1 MLIHYEA
8 SVTGPSHE
16 LQGRS
21 NQDCHCVR
29 VVEVPCA
36 EETLDAAE
44 SREAPDAP
52 APRQVIV
59 AAVADGVSSMILSG
73 EGAHLAS
80 EAAVD
85 AAAEAFVRGELVP
98 GDASALKGVYERALR
113 AVADVAAGEPA
124 ADIASF
130 ACTLCL
136 VVWDGARVWYGSA
149 GDSGAIAVD
158 AAGAP
163 FALTHLHRG
172 PLSCQVFPLHDTY
185 HWEFGFAMSAAGVLM
200 ATDGMLEKFATWEP
214 GSYGAPT
221 DFNREAIDLFM
232 ACDIDAGD
240 VPALCGGA
248 ADYLRALPATC
259 VDDDKTVVALIN
271 TEGGL
276 LADADEGA
284 TEGEAEDEVED
295 VTAERLATTGVSFA
309 GADGDLVVLPWRD
322 ELRLRASDV
331 ARAVGGSF
339 SVELEYQL
347 MCGMALDRALEL
359 AATAAAE
366 RAETYRVFEDCVIGE
381 REDFE
386 AVVATGDDTAFD
398 EME

>member
-8 SVTGPSHE
+8 SVTGPSHK
-16 LQGRS
+16 LQGRG
-21 NQDCHCVR
+21 NQDCHYVR
-29 VVEVPCA
+29 VVEAPRA
-36 EETLDAAE
+36 EEAGDAAE

-52 APRQVIV
+52 APRQAIV

-85 AAAEAFVRGELVP
+85 AAAEAFVHGELVP

-113 AVADVAAGEPA
+113 AVADAAANEPA

-130 ACTLCL
+130 ACTLCV
-136 VVWDGARVWYGSA
+136 VVWDGAHVWYGNA

-158 AAGAP
+158 VSGAP
-163 FALTHLHRG
+163 FALAHLHRG

-185 HWEFGFAMSAAGVLM
+185 HWEFGFAAGAAGVLM

-232 ACDIDAGD
+232 ACDIDADD

-271 TEGGL
+271 TEDGL
-276 LADADEGA
+276 LADLAEDA
-284 TEGEAEDEVED
+284 AEGEAEDEVED

-309 GADGDLVVLPWRD
+309 DADSDLIVLPWRD
-322 ELRLRASDV
+322 ELRLRAGDV

-347 MCGMALDRALEL
+347 MCGAALDRALEL
-359 AATAAAE
+359 ATAAAAE

-381 REDFE
+381 PDDFA

>member
-8 SVTGPSHE
+8 SVTGPSHK

-29 VVEVPCA
+29 MVEVPRA
-36 EETLDAAE
+36 EEAGDAAE
-44 SREAPDAP
+44 SREAPAAP
-52 APRQVIV
+52 APRQAIV

-98 GDASALKGVYERALR
+98 GDASALKGVFERALR
-113 AVADVAAGEPA
+113 AVADVGAGEPA

-130 ACTLCL
+130 ACTLCV
-136 VVWDGARVWYGSA
+136 VVWDGAHVWYGSA

-158 AAGAP
+158 AAGVP

-185 HWEFGFAMSAAGVLM
+185 YWEFGFAAGTAGVLM

-232 ACDIDAGD
+232 ACDIDADD

-271 TEGGL
+271 CGGDS
-276 LADADEGA
+276 LAGD
-284 TEGEAEDEVED
+284 AEDEVED
-295 VTAERLATTGVSFA
+295 VTAERLATAGASFA
-309 GADGDLVVLPWRD
+309 DADGDLVVLPWCD
-322 ELRLRASDV
+322 ELRLRAGDV

-347 MCGMALDRALEL
+347 MCGAALDRALEL
-359 AATAAAE
+359 AIAAAAE
-366 RAETYRVFEDCVIGE
+366 RVETYRVFEDCAIGE
-381 REDFE
+381 PKDFE

>member
-8 SVTGPSHE
+8 SVTGPSHK

-21 NQDCHCVR
+21 NQDCYCVR
-29 VVEVPCA
+29 VVEAPRA
-36 EETLDAAE
+36 EEAGDAAE

-52 APRQVIV
+52 APRQAIV

-113 AVADVAAGEPA
+113 AVADAAANEPA

-136 VVWDGARVWYGSA
+136 VVWDGARVWYGNA

-158 AAGAP
+158 AAGVP

-185 HWEFGFAMSAAGVLM
+185 HWEFGFAAGAAGVLL
-200 ATDGMLEKFATWEP
+200 ATDGMLEKFAAWEP
-214 GSYGAPT
+214 GAYGAPT

-232 ACDIDAGD
+232 ACDIDADD

-271 TEGGL
+271 CEGDS
-276 LADADEGA
+276 LAGD
-284 TEGEAEDEVED
+284 AEDEVED

-309 GADGDLVVLPWRD
+309 DADGDLIVLPWRD
-322 ELRLRASDV
+322 ELRLRAGDV

-347 MCGMALDRALEL
+347 MCGAALDRALEL
-359 AATAAAE
+359 ATAAAAE

-381 REDFE
+381 PDDFE
-386 AVVATGDDTAFD
+386 AVAVTGDDTAFD

>member
-8 SVTGPSHE
+8 SVTGPSHK
-16 LQGRS
+16 LQGHS

-29 VVEVPCA
+29 VVEAPRA
-36 EETLDAAE
+36 EEAGDAAE
-44 SREAPDAP
+44 SREAPAAP

-85 AAAEAFVRGELVP
+85 AAAEAFVRGELVS
-98 GDASALKGVYERALR
+98 GDASALKGVFERALR

-136 VVWDGARVWYGSA
+136 VVWDGAHVWYGSA

-158 AAGAP
+158 AAGVP

-172 PLSCQVFPLHDTY
+172 PLSYQVFPLHDTY
-185 HWEFGFAMSAAGVLM
+185 HWEFGFATGTAGVLM

-232 ACDIDAGD
+232 ACDIDTDD

-271 TEGGL
+271 TEDGL
-276 LADADEGA
+276 PAGAAEGD
-284 TEGEAEDEVED
+284 AEDEVED

-309 GADGDLVVLPWRD
+309 DTDGGLVVLPWRD

-347 MCGMALDRALEL
+347 MCGAALDRALGL
-359 AATAAAE
+359 ATAAAAE
-366 RAETYRVFEDCVIGE
+366 HAETYRVFEDCVIGE
-381 REDFE
+381 PEDLE

>member
-1 MLIHYEA
+1 M
-8 SVTGPSHE
+8 
-16 LQGRS
+16 
-21 NQDCHCVR
+21 
-29 VVEVPCA
+29 
-36 EETLDAAE
+36 
-44 SREAPDAP
+44 
-52 APRQVIV
+52 
-59 AAVADGVSSMILSG
+59 
-73 EGAHLAS
+73 
-80 EAAVD
+80 
-85 AAAEAFVRGELVP
+85 
-98 GDASALKGVYERALR
+98 KGVFERALR
-113 AVADVAAGEPA
+113 AVADVAANEPA

-130 ACTLCL
+130 ACTLCV
-136 VVWDGARVWYGSA
+136 VVWDGARVWYGNA

-158 AAGAP
+158 AAGVP

-185 HWEFGFAMSAAGVLM
+185 HWEFGFAAGTAGVLM

-232 ACDIDAGD
+232 ACDIDTDD

-271 TEGGL
+271 TEDGL
-276 LADADEGA
+276 PAGA
-284 TEGEAEDEVED
+284 AEGEAEDEVED
-295 VTAERLATTGVSFA
+295 VTPERLATAGVSFA
-309 GADGDLVVLPWRD
+309 DADGDLVVLPWRD
-322 ELRLRASDV
+322 ELRLRAGDV

-347 MCGMALDRALEL
+347 MCGAALDRALEL
-359 AATAAAE
+359 ATAAAAK

-381 REDFE
+381 PEDFE

>member
-8 SVTGPSHE
+8 SVTGPSHK
-16 LQGRS
+16 LQGHS

-29 VVEVPCA
+29 VVEAPRA
-36 EETLDAAE
+36 EEAGDAAE
-44 SREAPDAP
+44 SREAPAAP

-85 AAAEAFVRGELVP
+85 AAAEAFVRGELVS
-98 GDASALKGVYERALR
+98 GDASALKGVFERALR

-130 ACTLCL
+130 ACTLCV
-136 VVWDGARVWYGSA
+136 VVWDGARVWYGNA
-149 GDSGAIAVD
+149 GDSGAIALD
-158 AAGAP
+158 AASVP

-185 HWEFGFAMSAAGVLM
+185 HWEFGFATDTAGVLM

-232 ACDIDAGD
+232 ACDIDTDD

-271 TEGGL
+271 CGGDS
-276 LADADEGA
+276 LAGD
-284 TEGEAEDEVED
+284 AEDEVED

-309 GADGDLVVLPWRD
+309 DADGDLVVLPWRD
-322 ELRLRASDV
+322 ELRLRAGDV
-331 ARAVGGSF
+331 ARAVSGSF

-347 MCGMALDRALEL
+347 MCGATLDRALEL
-359 AATAAAE
+359 ATAAAAE

-381 REDFE
+381 SEDFD

>member
-8 SVTGPSHE
+8 SVTGPSHK

-29 VVEVPCA
+29 VVEMLCT
-36 EETLDAAE
+36 EEEVDAAE
-44 SREAPDAP
+44 SRETPAAPTSGRA
-52 APRQVIV
+52 IV

-85 AAAEAFVRGELVP
+85 AAAEAFVRGELAP
-98 GDASALKGVYERALR
+98 GDASALKG
-113 AVADVAAGEPA
+113 VADVAAGEPA

-136 VVWDGARVWYGSA
+136 VVWDGARVWYGNA
-149 GDSGAIAVD
+149 GDSGAIAAD

-185 HWEFGFAMSAAGVLM
+185 HWEFGFAAGAAGVLM
-200 ATDGMLEKFATWEP
+200 ATDGMLEKFADWEP
-214 GSYGAPT
+214 GAYGAPT
-221 DFNREAIDLFM
+221 DFNRDAIDLFM
-232 ACDIDAGD
+232 ACDIDAED

-271 TEGGL
+271 TDGDL
-276 LADADEGA
+276 LTGADEGA
-284 TEGEAEDEVED
+284 AED
-295 VTAERLATTGVSFA
+295 VTAERLAAMGASFA
-309 GADGDLVVLPWRD
+309 DADGDLVVLPWRD

-331 ARAVGGSF
+331 ARDVGGSF
-339 SVELEYQL
+339 SVELEYQI
-347 MCGMALDRALEL
+347 MCGVALDRALEL
-359 AATAAAE
+359 AAAAAAE

-381 REDFE
+381 LEDFE
-386 AVVATGDDTAFD
+386 AVVATGDDAAFD

>member
-8 SVTGPSHE
+8 SVTGPSHK

-29 VVEVPCA
+29 VVEVPRT
-36 EETLDAAE
+36 EETPDTAE
-44 SREAPDAP
+44 SCEAPAAP
-52 APRQVIV
+52 AARQTIV

-113 AVADVAAGEPA
+113 AVADAAANEPA

-130 ACTLCL
+130 ACTLCV
-136 VVWDGARVWYGSA
+136 VVWDGAHVWYGNA

-158 AAGAP
+158 AAGVP

-185 HWEFGFAMSAAGVLM
+185 HWEFGFAAGAAGVLM
-200 ATDGMLEKFATWEP
+200 ATDGMLEKFAAWEP
-214 GSYGAPT
+214 GAYGAPT

-232 ACDIDAGD
+232 ACDIDADD

-271 TEGGL
+271 TEDGL
-276 LADADEGA
+276 LADLAEDA
-284 TEGEAEDEVED
+284 AEGEGEDEVED

-309 GADGDLVVLPWRD
+309 DADGDLVVLPWHD
-322 ELRLRASDV
+322 ELRLRAGDV

-347 MCGMALDRALEL
+347 MCGAALDRALEL
-359 AATAAAE
+359 ATAAAAE

-381 REDFE
+381 PDDFE

>member
-8 SVTGPSHE
+8 SVTGPSHK

-29 VVEVPCA
+29 VVEAPRA
-36 EETLDAAE
+36 EEAGDAAE
-44 SREAPDAP
+44 SCEAPDAP

-80 EAAVD
+80 EVAVD

-98 GDASALKGVYERALR
+98 GDASALKGVFEHALR
-113 AVADVAAGEPA
+113 AVADVAANEPA

-136 VVWDGARVWYGSA
+136 VVWDGARVWYGNA

-158 AAGAP
+158 VAGAP

-185 HWEFGFAMSAAGVLM
+185 HWEFGFAVGATGVLM
-200 ATDGMLEKFATWEP
+200 ATDGMLEKFAIWEP

-232 ACDIDAGD
+232 ACDIDTDD

-271 TEGGL
+271 CGGDS
-276 LADADEGA
+276 LAGD
-284 TEGEAEDEVED
+284 AEDEVED

-309 GADGDLVVLPWRD
+309 DADGDLVVLPWRD

-347 MCGMALDRALEL
+347 MCGAALDRALEL
-359 AATAAAE
+359 ATAAAVE
-366 RAETYRVFEDCVIGE
+366 RAETYRVFEDCAIGE
-381 REDFE
+381 PKDFE
-386 AVVATGDDTAFD
+386 AIVVTGDDTAFD

>member
-8 SVTGPSHE
+8 SVTGPSHK

-21 NQDCHCVR
+21 NQDCCCVR
-29 VVEVPCA
+29 VVEAPRA
-36 EETLDAAE
+36 EEAGDAAE
-44 SREAPDAP
+44 SHEAPAAHAP
-52 APRQVIV
+52 SQAIV

-98 GDASALKGVYERALR
+98 GDASALKGVFERALR

-136 VVWDGARVWYGSA
+136 VVWDGARVWYGNA

-158 AAGAP
+158 AAGVP

-185 HWEFGFAMSAAGVLM
+185 HWEFGFAVGAAGVLM

-271 TEGGL
+271 TEDGL
-276 LADADEGA
+276 PAGAAEGD
-284 TEGEAEDEVED
+284 AEDEVED
-295 VTAERLATTGVSFA
+295 VTAECLATAGVSFA
-309 GADGDLVVLPWRD
+309 DADGDLVVLPWRD

-347 MCGMALDRALEL
+347 MCGAALDRALEL
-359 AATAAAE
+359 ATAAAAE
-366 RAETYRVFEDCVIGE
+366 RAETYRVFEDCAIGE
-381 REDFE
+381 PKDFE

>member
-8 SVTGPSHE
+8 SVTGPSHK

-29 VVEVPCA
+29 VVEMPRV
-36 EETLDAAE
+36 EEALDAAE
-44 SREAPDAP
+44 SREAPAAP
-52 APRQVIV
+52 TPRQVIV

-98 GDASALKGVYERALR
+98 GDASALKGVFERALR
-113 AVADVAAGEPA
+113 AVADVAANEPA

-136 VVWDGARVWYGSA
+136 VVWDGARVWYGNA

-158 AAGAP
+158 VAGVP
-163 FALTHLHRG
+163 FALTHLHCG

-185 HWEFGFAMSAAGVLM
+185 HWEFGFAAGTAGVLM

-232 ACDIDAGD
+232 ACDIDADD

-271 TEGGL
+271 TEGSL
-276 LADADEGA
+276 LAGDAEGD
-284 TEGEAEDEVED
+284 AEDEAED

-309 GADGDLVVLPWRD
+309 DADGDLVVLPWRD
-322 ELRLRASDV
+322 ELRLRAGDI

-359 AATAAAE
+359 TTAAAAE
-366 RAETYRVFEDCVIGE
+366 RAETYRVLEDCAIGGPK
-381 REDFE
+381 DFE
-386 AVVATGDDTAFD
+386 AVVVTGDDTAFD

>member
-8 SVTGPSHE
+8 SVTGPSHK

-29 VVEVPCA
+29 VVEVPRTKEA
-36 EETLDAAE
+36 GDAAE
-44 SREAPDAP
+44 SREAPAAP
-52 APRQVIV
+52 APRQAIV

-98 GDASALKGVYERALR
+98 GDASALKDVYERALR
-113 AVADVAAGEPA
+113 AVADVAANEPA

-130 ACTLCL
+130 ACTLCV
-136 VVWDGARVWYGSA
+136 VVWDGAHVWYGNA

-158 AAGAP
+158 AAGVP

-185 HWEFGFAMSAAGVLM
+185 HWEFGFAAGAAGVLM

-214 GSYGAPT
+214 GSYSAPT

-232 ACDIDAGD
+232 ACDIDADD

-271 TEGGL
+271 CEGDS
-276 LADADEGA
+276 LAGDAG
-284 TEGEAEDEVED
+284 DEVED
-295 VTAERLATTGVSFA
+295 ATAERLATTGVSFA
-309 GADGDLVVLPWRD
+309 DADGDLIVLPWRD
-322 ELRLRASDV
+322 ELRLRAGDV

-347 MCGMALDRALEL
+347 MCGAALDRALEL
-359 AATAAAE
+359 ATAAAAE

-381 REDFE
+381 LDDFE

>member
-8 SVTGPSHE
+8 SVTGPSHK

-29 VVEVPCA
+29 VVEVPRT
-36 EETLDAAE
+36 EEEADAAE
-44 SREAPDAP
+44 SRETPAAP
-52 APRQVIV
+52 APGRAIV
-59 AAVADGVSSMILSG
+59 AAVTDGVSSMILSG

-85 AAAEAFVRGELVP
+85 AAAEAFVRGDLVP
-98 GDASALKGVYERALR
+98 GDASALKGVYEHALR

-130 ACTLCL
+130 ACTLCV
-136 VVWDGARVWYGSA
+136 VVWDGAHVWYGNA

-172 PLSCQVFPLHDTY
+172 PLSYQVFPLHDTY
-185 HWEFGFAMSAAGVLM
+185 HWEFGFAAGAAGVLM
-200 ATDGMLEKFATWEP
+200 ATDGMLEKFADWEP
-214 GSYGAPT
+214 GAYGAPT
-221 DFNREAIDLFM
+221 DFNRDAIDLFM
-232 ACDIDAGD
+232 ACNIDAED

-271 TEGGL
+271 CEGDS
-276 LADADEGA
+276 LAGDI
-284 TEGEAEDEVED
+284 EDEVED

-309 GADGDLVVLPWRD
+309 DADGDLVVLPWRD
-322 ELRLRASDV
+322 ELRLRAGDV
-331 ARAVGGSF
+331 ARTVGGSF

-347 MCGMALDRALEL
+347 MCGAALDRALEL
-359 AATAAAE
+359 ATAAAAE

-381 REDFE
+381 PVDFE
-386 AVVATGDDTAFD
+386 AVAVTGDDTAFD

>member
-8 SVTGPSHE
+8 SVTGPSHK
-16 LQGRS
+16 LQGRG
-21 NQDCHCVR
+21 NQDCHYVR
-29 VVEVPCA
+29 VVEAPRA
-36 EETLDAAE
+36 EEAGDAAE

-52 APRQVIV
+52 APRQAIV

-85 AAAEAFVRGELVP
+85 AAAEAFVHGELVP
-98 GDASALKGVYERALR
+98 GDASALKDVFEHALR
-113 AVADVAAGEPA
+113 AVANVAAGEPA

-136 VVWDGARVWYGSA
+136 VVWDGARVWYGNA

-163 FALTHLHRG
+163 FTLTHLHRG
-172 PLSCQVFPLHDTY
+172 PLSYQVFPLHDTY
-185 HWEFGFAMSAAGVLM
+185 HWEFGFAAGAAGVLM
-200 ATDGMLEKFATWEP
+200 ATDGMLEKFAAWEP
-214 GSYGAPT
+214 GAYGAPT

-232 ACDIDAGD
+232 ACDIEAGD

-271 TEGGL
+271 CEGDS
-276 LADADEGA
+276 LAGDAG
-284 TEGEAEDEVED
+284 DEVED

-309 GADGDLVVLPWRD
+309 DADGDLIVLPWRD
-322 ELRLRASDV
+322 ELRLRAGDV

-347 MCGMALDRALEL
+347 MCGAALDRALEL
-359 AATAAAE
+359 ATAAAAE

-381 REDFE
+381 PDDFE

>member
-8 SVTGPSHE
+8 SVTGPSHK

-29 VVEVPCA
+29 VVEVPRT
-36 EETLDAAE
+36 EEAGDAAE
-44 SREAPDAP
+44 SREAPAAP
-52 APRQVIV
+52 APRQAIV

-98 GDASALKGVYERALR
+98 GDASALKDVYERALR
-113 AVADVAAGEPA
+113 AVADVAANEPA

-130 ACTLCL
+130 ACTLCV
-136 VVWDGARVWYGSA
+136 VVWDGAHVWYGNA

-185 HWEFGFAMSAAGVLM
+185 HWEFGFAAGAAGVLM
-200 ATDGMLEKFATWEP
+200 ATDGMLEKFAAWEP
-214 GSYGAPT
+214 GAYGAPT

-232 ACDIDAGD
+232 ACDIDADD

-271 TEGGL
+271 TEDGL
-276 LADADEGA
+276 LTDLAEDAA
-284 TEGEAEDEVED
+284 EGEAEDEVED

-309 GADGDLVVLPWRD
+309 DADGDLIVLPWRD
-322 ELRLRASDV
+322 EFRLRAGDV

-347 MCGMALDRALEL
+347 MCGAALDRALEL
-359 AATAAAE
+359 ATAAAAE
-366 RAETYRVFEDCVIGE
+366 RAETYRVFEDFVIGE
-381 REDFE
+381 PDDFE

>member
-29 VVEVPCA
+29 VVEVPRTKEA
-36 EETLDAAE
+36 GDVAE
-44 SREAPDAP
+44 SCGTPAAP
-52 APRQVIV
+52 ASRQVIV

-136 VVWDGARVWYGSA
+136 VVWDGARVWYGNA

-185 HWEFGFAMSAAGVLM
+185 HWEFGFAAGIAGVLM

-232 ACDIDAGD
+232 ACDIDVDDA
-240 VPALCGGA
+240 PALCVGA

-271 TEGGL
+271 TEDGL
-276 LADADEGA
+276 PAGA
-284 TEGEAEDEVED
+284 AEGEAEDEVED

-309 GADGDLVVLPWRD
+309 DADGDLVVLPWRD

-347 MCGMALDRALEL
+347 MCGAALDRALEL
-359 AATAAAE
+359 ATAAAAE
-366 RAETYRVFEDCVIGE
+366 RAETYRVFEDCAIGE
-381 REDFE
+381 PKDFE

>member
-8 SVTGPSHE
+8 SVTGPSHK
-16 LQGRS
+16 LQERS

-29 VVEVPCA
+29 VVEVPRT
-36 EETLDAAE
+36 EEAGDAAE
-44 SREAPDAP
+44 SREAPAAP
-52 APRQVIV
+52 APRQAIV

-98 GDASALKGVYERALR
+98 GDASALKGVYEHALR
-113 AVADVAAGEPA
+113 AVADAAANEPA

-130 ACTLCL
+130 ACTLCV
-136 VVWDGARVWYGSA
+136 VVWDGARVWYGNA

-185 HWEFGFAMSAAGVLM
+185 HWEFGFAAGAAGVLM

-214 GSYGAPT
+214 GSYSAPT

-232 ACDIDAGD
+232 ACDIDADD

-271 TEGGL
+271 CEGDS
-276 LADADEGA
+276 LAGDAG
-284 TEGEAEDEVED
+284 DEVED

-309 GADGDLVVLPWRD
+309 DADGDLVVLPWHD
-322 ELRLRASDV
+322 ELRLRAGDV

-347 MCGMALDRALEL
+347 MCGGALDRALEL
-359 AATAAAE
+359 ATAAAAE

-381 REDFE
+381 PDDFE
-386 AVVATGDDTAFD
+386 AVAVTGDDTAFD

>member
-8 SVTGPSHE
+8 SVTGPSHK

-21 NQDCHCVR
+21 NQDCCCVR
-29 VVEVPCA
+29 VVEVPRA

-44 SREAPDAP
+44 SCEVPAAP

-98 GDASALKGVYERALR
+98 GDASALKGVFERALR

-130 ACTLCL
+130 ACALCL
-136 VVWDGARVWYGSA
+136 VVWDGAHVWYGSA
-149 GDSGAIAVD
+149 GDSGAIALD
-158 AAGAP
+158 AASVP

-185 HWEFGFAMSAAGVLM
+185 HWEFGFAAGTAGVLM

-214 GSYGAPT
+214 GSHGAPT

-232 ACDIDAGD
+232 ACDIDADD

-271 TEGGL
+271 TEDGL
-276 LADADEGA
+276 PAGA
-284 TEGEAEDEVED
+284 AEGEAEDEVED

-309 GADGDLVVLPWRD
+309 DADGDLVVLPWRD

-347 MCGMALDRALEL
+347 MCGAALDRALEL
-359 AATAAAE
+359 ATAAAAE
-366 RAETYRVFEDCVIGE
+366 RAETYRVFEDCAIGE
-381 REDFE
+381 PKDFD
-386 AVVATGDDTAFD
+386 AVVVTGDDTAFD

>member
-8 SVTGPSHE
+8 SVTGPSHK

-21 NQDCHCVR
+21 NQDCCCVR
-29 VVEVPCA
+29 VVEAPRA
-36 EETLDAAE
+36 EEAGDAAE
-44 SREAPDAP
+44 SHEAPAAHAP
-52 APRQVIV
+52 SQAIV

-98 GDASALKGVYERALR
+98 GDASALKGVFERALR

-136 VVWDGARVWYGSA
+136 VVWDGARVWYGNA

-158 AAGAP
+158 AAGVP

-185 HWEFGFAMSAAGVLM
+185 HWEFGFAVGAAGVLM

-214 GSYGAPT
+214 GAYGAPT

-232 ACDIDAGD
+232 ACDIDTDD

-271 TEGGL
+271 TEDGL
-276 LADADEGA
+276 PAGA
-284 TEGEAEDEVED
+284 AEGEAEDEVED
-295 VTAERLATTGVSFA
+295 VTAERLATAGVSFA
-309 GADGDLVVLPWRD
+309 DADGDLVVLPWRD

-347 MCGMALDRALEL
+347 MCGAALDRALEL
-359 AATAAAE
+359 ATAAAAE

-381 REDFE
+381 PKDFE
-386 AVVATGDDTAFD
+386 TVVATGDDAAFD

>member
-8 SVTGPSHE
+8 SVTGPSHK

-21 NQDCHCVR
+21 NQDCCCVR
-29 VVEVPCA
+29 VVEVPRA
-36 EETLDAAE
+36 EETGDAAE
-44 SREAPDAP
+44 SHEAPAAHAP
-52 APRQVIV
+52 SQAIV

-98 GDASALKGVYERALR
+98 GDASALKGVFERALR

-136 VVWDGARVWYGSA
+136 VVWDGARVWYGNA

-158 AAGAP
+158 AAGVP
-163 FALTHLHRG
+163 FVLTHLHRG

-185 HWEFGFAMSAAGVLM
+185 HWEFGFATGAAGVLM

-232 ACDIDAGD
+232 ACDIDTDD

-271 TEGGL
+271 TEDGL
-276 LADADEGA
+276 PAGA
-284 TEGEAEDEVED
+284 AEGEAEDEVED

-309 GADGDLVVLPWRD
+309 DTDGGLVVLPWRD

-347 MCGMALDRALEL
+347 MCGAALDRALGL
-359 AATAAAE
+359 ATAAAAE

-381 REDFE
+381 SEDLE

>member
-8 SVTGPSHE
+8 SVTGPSHK

-21 NQDCHCVR
+21 NQDCCCVR
-29 VVEVPCA
+29 VVEAPRA
-36 EETLDAAE
+36 EDAEDAAE

-98 GDASALKGVYERALR
+98 DDASALKGVFERALR

-136 VVWDGARVWYGSA
+136 VVWDGASVWYGNA

-158 AAGAP
+158 AAGVP

-185 HWEFGFAMSAAGVLM
+185 HWEFGFVAGTAGVLM

-232 ACDIDAGD
+232 ACDVDADD

-271 TEGGL
+271 TEDGL
-276 LADADEGA
+276 PAGA
-284 TEGEAEDEVED
+284 AEGEAEDEVED

-309 GADGDLVVLPWRD
+309 DADGDLVVLPWRD

-347 MCGMALDRALEL
+347 MCGATLDRALEL
-359 AATAAAE
+359 ATAAAVE
-366 RAETYRVFEDCVIGE
+366 CAETYRVFDDCVIGE
-381 REDFE
+381 SEDLE

>member
-8 SVTGPSHE
+8 SVTGPSHK

-29 VVEVPCA
+29 VVEVPRA
-36 EETLDAAE
+36 EEAGDAAE
-44 SREAPDAP
+44 SREAPAAP

-98 GDASALKGVYERALR
+98 GDASALKGVFERALR
-113 AVADVAAGEPA
+113 AVADVAANEPA

-130 ACTLCL
+130 ACTLCV
-136 VVWDGARVWYGSA
+136 VVWDGARVWYGNA

-158 AAGAP
+158 AAGVP

-185 HWEFGFAMSAAGVLM
+185 HWEFGFAAGTAGVLM

-232 ACDIDAGD
+232 ACDIDTDD

-271 TEGGL
+271 TEGDS
-276 LADADEGA
+276 LAGD
-284 TEGEAEDEVED
+284 AEDEVVD

-309 GADGDLVVLPWRD
+309 DADGDLVVLPWRD

-347 MCGMALDRALEL
+347 MCGAALDRALEL
-359 AATAAAE
+359 ATAAAAE
-366 RAETYRVFEDCVIGE
+366 RAETHRVFEDCVIGE
-381 REDFE
+381 PKDFE

>member
-8 SVTGPSHE
+8 SVTGPSHK

-29 VVEVPCA
+29 VVEMLRT
-36 EETLDAAE
+36 EEAVDAAE
-44 SREAPDAP
+44 SRETPAAPTSGRA
-52 APRQVIV
+52 IV

-85 AAAEAFVRGELVP
+85 AAAEAFVRGELAP
-98 GDASALKGVYERALR
+98 GDASALKGVFERALR

-136 VVWDGARVWYGSA
+136 VVWDGARVWYGNA
-149 GDSGAIAVD
+149 GDSGAIAAD

-185 HWEFGFAMSAAGVLM
+185 HWEFGFAAGAAGVLM
-200 ATDGMLEKFATWEP
+200 ATDGMLEKFADWEP
-214 GSYGAPT
+214 GAYGAPT
-221 DFNREAIDLFM
+221 DFNRDAIDLFM
-232 ACDIDAGD
+232 ACDIDVED

-271 TEGGL
+271 TDGDL
-276 LADADEGA
+276 LTGADEGA
-284 TEGEAEDEVED
+284 AED
-295 VTAERLATTGVSFA
+295 VTAERLAAMGASFA
-309 GADGDLVVLPWRD
+309 DADGDLVVLPWRD

-331 ARAVGGSF
+331 ARDVGGSF
-339 SVELEYQL
+339 SVGLEYQI
-347 MCGMALDRALEL
+347 MCGVALDRALEL
-359 AATAAAE
+359 AAAAAAE

-381 REDFE
+381 LEDFE
-386 AVVATGDDTAFD
+386 AVVATGDDAAFD

>member
-8 SVTGPSHE
+8 SVTGPSHK

-29 VVEVPCA
+29 VVEMLRT
-36 EETLDAAE
+36 EEAVDAAE
-44 SREAPDAP
+44 SRETPAAPTSGRA
-52 APRQVIV
+52 IV

-85 AAAEAFVRGELVP
+85 AAAEAFVRGELAP
-98 GDASALKGVYERALR
+98 GDASALKGVFERALR

-136 VVWDGARVWYGSA
+136 VVWDGARVWYGNA
-149 GDSGAIAVD
+149 GDSGAIAAD

-172 PLSCQVFPLHDTY
+172 SLSCQVFPLHDTY
-185 HWEFGFAMSAAGVLM
+185 HWEFGFAAGAAGVLM
-200 ATDGMLEKFATWEP
+200 ATDGMLEKFADWEP
-214 GSYGAPT
+214 GAYGAPT
-221 DFNREAIDLFM
+221 DFNRDAIDLFM
-232 ACDIDAGD
+232 ACDIDVED

-271 TEGGL
+271 TEGDL
-276 LADADEGA
+276 LAGADEGA
-284 TEGEAEDEVED
+284 AED
-295 VTAERLATTGVSFA
+295 VTAERLAAMGASFA
-309 GADGDLVVLPWRD
+309 DADGDLVVLPWRD

-331 ARAVGGSF
+331 ARDVGGSF
-339 SVELEYQL
+339 SVELEYQI
-347 MCGMALDRALEL
+347 MCGVALDRALEL
-359 AATAAAE
+359 AAAAAAE

-381 REDFE
+381 LEDFE
-386 AVVATGDDTAFD
+386 AVVATGDDAAFD

>member
-29 VVEVPCA
+29 VVEIPRA
-36 EETLDAAE
+36 EETLDVAE
-44 SREAPDAP
+44 SCETPAAL
-52 APRQVIV
+52 APRQAIV

-136 VVWDGARVWYGSA
+136 VVWDGARVWYGNA

-158 AAGAP
+158 AAGVP

-185 HWEFGFAMSAAGVLM
+185 HWEFGFAVGAAGVLM

-271 TEGGL
+271 TEDGL
-276 LADADEGA
+276 PAGAAEGD
-284 TEGEAEDEVED
+284 AEDEVED
-295 VTAERLATTGVSFA
+295 VTAECLATAGVSFA
-309 GADGDLVVLPWRD
+309 DADGDLVVLPWRD

-347 MCGMALDRALEL
+347 MCGAALDRALEL
-359 AATAAAE
+359 ATAAAAE

-381 REDFE
+381 SEDLE

>member
-8 SVTGPSHE
+8 SVTGPSHK

-21 NQDCHCVR
+21 NQDCSCVR
-29 VVEVPCA
+29 VVGMPRA

-44 SREAPDAP
+44 SREAPAAP
-52 APRQVIV
+52 APRQAIV

-130 ACTLCL
+130 ACTLCV
-136 VVWDGARVWYGSA
+136 VVWDGARVWYGNA

-158 AAGAP
+158 AAGVP

-185 HWEFGFAMSAAGVLM
+185 HWEFGFATGAAGVLM
-200 ATDGMLEKFATWEP
+200 ATDGMLEKFATWES

-232 ACDIDAGD
+232 ACDIDADD

-271 TEGGL
+271 TEDGS

-284 TEGEAEDEVED
+284 AEGEVED

-309 GADGDLVVLPWRD
+309 DADGDLVVLPWRD

-331 ARAVGGSF
+331 AHAVGGSF

-347 MCGMALDRALEL
+347 MCGAALDRALEL
-359 AATAAAE
+359 ATAAAAE

-381 REDFE
+381 SEDFD
-386 AVVATGDDTAFD
+386 AVVVTGDDTAFD

>member
-8 SVTGPSHE
+8 SVTGPSHK

-29 VVEVPCA
+29 VVEMLCT
-36 EETLDAAE
+36 EEEVDAAE
-44 SREAPDAP
+44 SRETPAAPTSGRA
-52 APRQVIV
+52 IV

-85 AAAEAFVRGELVP
+85 AAAEAFVRGELAP
-98 GDASALKGVYERALR
+98 GDASALKGVFERALR

-136 VVWDGARVWYGSA
+136 VVWDGARVWYGNA
-149 GDSGAIAVD
+149 GDSGAIAAD

-185 HWEFGFAMSAAGVLM
+185 HWEFGFAAGAAGVLM
-200 ATDGMLEKFATWEP
+200 ATDGMLEKFADWEP
-214 GSYGAPT
+214 GAYGAPT
-221 DFNREAIDLFM
+221 DFNRDAIDLFM
-232 ACDIDAGD
+232 ACDIDAED

-271 TEGGL
+271 TDGDL
-276 LADADEGA
+276 LTGADEGA
-284 TEGEAEDEVED
+284 AED
-295 VTAERLATTGVSFA
+295 VTAERLAAMGASFA
-309 GADGDLVVLPWRD
+309 DADGDLVVLPWRD

-331 ARAVGGSF
+331 ARDVGGSF
-339 SVELEYQL
+339 SVELEYQI
-347 MCGMALDRALEL
+347 MCGVALDRALEL
-359 AATAAAE
+359 AAAAAAE

-381 REDFE
+381 LEDFE
-386 AVVATGDDTAFD
+386 AVVATGDDAAFD

>member
-8 SVTGPSHE
+8 SVTGPSHK

-44 SREAPDAP
+44 SREVP
-52 APRQVIV
+52 ATPAARQAIV

-80 EAAVD
+80 GAAVD

-136 VVWDGARVWYGSA
+136 VVWDGARVWYGNA

-185 HWEFGFAMSAAGVLM
+185 HWEFGFATGAAGVLM
-200 ATDGMLEKFATWEP
+200 ATDGMLEKFATWEL

-232 ACDIDAGD
+232 ACDIDADD

-271 TEGGL
+271 TEDGS

-284 TEGEAEDEVED
+284 AEGEVED

-381 REDFE
+381 PEDFE
-386 AVVATGDDTAFD
+386 AVVVTGDDTAFD

>member
-8 SVTGPSHE
+8 SVTGPSHK

-29 VVEVPCA
+29 VVEVPRTKEA
-36 EETLDAAE
+36 GDAAE
-44 SREAPDAP
+44 SREAPAAP
-52 APRQVIV
+52 APRQAIV

-98 GDASALKGVYERALR
+98 GDASALKGVFERALR

-136 VVWDGARVWYGSA
+136 VVWDGAHVWYGSA

-185 HWEFGFAMSAAGVLM
+185 HWEFGFATGAAGVLM
-200 ATDGMLEKFATWEP
+200 ATDGMLEKFATWES

-232 ACDIDAGD
+232 ACDIDADD

-271 TEGGL
+271 TEDGS

-284 TEGEAEDEVED
+284 AEGEAEDEVED
-295 VTAERLATTGVSFA
+295 VTAERLAAMGVSFA
-309 GADGDLVVLPWRD
+309 DADGDLVVLPWRD
-322 ELRLRASDV
+322 ELRLRAGDV

-347 MCGMALDRALEL
+347 MCGVALDRALEL
-359 AATAAAE
+359 AVAAAAE

-381 REDFE
+381 PKDFE

>member
-8 SVTGPSHE
+8 SVTGPSHK

-21 NQDCHCVR
+21 NQDCYCVR
-29 VVEVPCA
+29 VVEMPRA
-36 EETLDAAE
+36 EETLDTAE
-44 SREAPDAP
+44 SCEAPAAP
-52 APRQVIV
+52 APRQTIV

-98 GDASALKGVYERALR
+98 GDASALKDVYERALR
-113 AVADVAAGEPA
+113 AVADAAANEPA

-130 ACTLCL
+130 ACTLCV
-136 VVWDGARVWYGSA
+136 VVWDGARVWYGNA

-158 AAGAP
+158 AAGVP

-185 HWEFGFAMSAAGVLM
+185 HWEFGFAAGAAGVLM
-200 ATDGMLEKFATWEP
+200 ATDGMLEKFAAWEP
-214 GSYGAPT
+214 GAYGAPT

-232 ACDIDAGD
+232 ACDIDADD

-271 TEGGL
+271 CEGDS
-276 LADADEGA
+276 LADDV
-284 TEGEAEDEVED
+284 EDEVED

-309 GADGDLVVLPWRD
+309 DADGDLIVLPWRD
-322 ELRLRASDV
+322 ELRLRAGDV

-347 MCGMALDRALEL
+347 MCGAALDRALEL
-359 AATAAAE
+359 ATAAVAE

-381 REDFE
+381 PEDFE
-386 AVVATGDDTAFD
+386 AVAVTGDDTAFD

>member
-8 SVTGPSHE
+8 SVIGPSHK

-29 VVEVPCA
+29 VVEAPRA
-36 EETLDAAE
+36 EEAGDAAE
-44 SREAPDAP
+44 SREAPAIS

-98 GDASALKGVYERALR
+98 GDASALKGVFERALR

-136 VVWDGARVWYGSA
+136 VVWDGAHVWYGSA

-158 AAGAP
+158 AAGVP

-172 PLSCQVFPLHDTY
+172 PLSYQVFPLQDTY
-185 HWEFGFAMSAAGVLM
+185 YWEFGFATGTAGVLM
-200 ATDGMLEKFATWEP
+200 ATDGMLEKFAAWEP

-232 ACDIDAGD
+232 ACDIDADD

-271 TEGGL
+271 SEGGL
-276 LADADEGA
+276 PADAGEDAAEGDA
-284 TEGEAEDEVED
+284 ED

-309 GADGDLVVLPWRD
+309 DADGDLVVLPWRD

-347 MCGMALDRALEL
+347 MCGAALDRALEL
-359 AATAAAE
+359 AAAAAAE
-366 RAETYRVFEDCVIGE
+366 RAETYRVFEDCAIGGPK
-381 REDFE
+381 DFE
-386 AVVATGDDTAFD
+386 AVVVTGDDTAFD

>member
-8 SVTGPSHE
+8 SVTGPSHK

-29 VVEVPCA
+29 VVEVPRA
-36 EETLDAAE
+36 KEAGDAAE
-44 SREAPDAP
+44 SREAPAAP
-52 APRQVIV
+52 APRQAIV

-98 GDASALKGVYERALR
+98 GDASALKGVFERALR

-136 VVWDGARVWYGSA
+136 VVWDGAHVWYGSA

-158 AAGAP
+158 AVGAP

-185 HWEFGFAMSAAGVLM
+185 HWEFGFATGAAGVLM
-200 ATDGMLEKFATWEP
+200 ATDGMLEKFATWES

-221 DFNREAIDLFM
+221 VFNREAIDLFM
-232 ACDIDAGD
+232 ACDIDADD

-271 TEGGL
+271 TEDGS

-284 TEGEAEDEVED
+284 AEDEVED
-295 VTAERLATTGVSFA
+295 VTAESLATTGVSFA
-309 GADGDLVVLPWRD
+309 DADGDLVVLPWRD

-347 MCGMALDRALEL
+347 MCGAALDRALEL
-359 AATAAAE
+359 ATAAAAE
-366 RAETYRVFEDCVIGE
+366 RVETYRVFEDCVIGE
-381 REDFE
+381 SEDFE
-386 AVVATGDDTAFD
+386 AVVVTGDDTAFD

>member
-8 SVTGPSHE
+8 SVTGPSHK
-16 LQGRS
+16 LQGHS

-29 VVEVPCA
+29 VVEAPRA
-36 EETLDAAE
+36 EEAGDAAE
-44 SREAPDAP
+44 SREAPAAP

-98 GDASALKGVYERALR
+98 GDASALKGVFERALR
-113 AVADVAAGEPA
+113 AVADVAANEPA

-136 VVWDGARVWYGSA
+136 VVWDGARVWYGNA

-158 AAGAP
+158 VAGVP
-163 FALTHLHRG
+163 FALAHLHRG

-185 HWEFGFAMSAAGVLM
+185 HWEFGFAAGTAGVLM

-232 ACDIDAGD
+232 ACDIDADD

-271 TEGGL
+271 TEGSL
-276 LADADEGA
+276 LAGDAEGD
-284 TEGEAEDEVED
+284 AEDEAED

-309 GADGDLVVLPWRD
+309 DADGDLVVLPWRD
-322 ELRLRASDV
+322 ELRLRAGDI

-359 AATAAAE
+359 ATAAAAE
-366 RAETYRVFEDCVIGE
+366 RAETYRVLEDCAIGGPK
-381 REDFE
+381 DFE

>member
-44 SREAPDAP
+44 SCEAPDAP

-98 GDASALKGVYERALR
+98 GDASALKGVFECALR

-136 VVWDGARVWYGSA
+136 VVWGGAHVWYGSA

-185 HWEFGFAMSAAGVLM
+185 HWEFGFATGVAGVLM
-200 ATDGMLEKFATWEP
+200 ATDGMLEKFATWES

-271 TEGGL
+271 TEGSL
-276 LADADEGA
+276 LAGDA
-284 TEGEAEDEVED
+284 EGEAEDEVED
-295 VTAERLATTGVSFA
+295 VTAERLATTGASFA
-309 GADGDLVVLPWRD
+309 DADDDLVVLPWRD

-347 MCGMALDRALEL
+347 MCGAALDRALEL
-359 AATAAAE
+359 ATAAAAE
-366 RAETYRVFEDCVIGE
+366 RAETYRVFEDCAIGE
-381 REDFE
+381 PEDFE
-386 AVVATGDDTAFD
+386 AVVATGDDAAFD

>member
-8 SVTGPSHE
+8 SVIGPSHK

-29 VVEVPCA
+29 VVEVLRT
-36 EETLDAAE
+36 EEEVDTAE
-44 SREAPDAP
+44 SRETPAAPTPGRA
-52 APRQVIV
+52 IV

-113 AVADVAAGEPA
+113 AVADAAANEPA

-130 ACTLCL
+130 ACTLCV
-136 VVWDGARVWYGSA
+136 VVWDGAHVWYGNA

-158 AAGAP
+158 VSGAP
-163 FALTHLHRG
+163 FALAHLHRG

-185 HWEFGFAMSAAGVLM
+185 HWEFGFAAGAAGVLM
-200 ATDGMLEKFATWEP
+200 ATDGMLEKFAAWEP
-214 GSYGAPT
+214 GAYGAPT

-232 ACDIDAGD
+232 ACDIDADD

-271 TEGGL
+271 CEGDS
-276 LADADEGA
+276 LADDVE
-284 TEGEAEDEVED
+284 EEVED

-309 GADGDLVVLPWRD
+309 DADGDLIVLPWRD
-322 ELRLRASDV
+322 ELRMRAGDV

-347 MCGMALDRALEL
+347 MCGAALDRALEL
-359 AATAAAE
+359 ATAAAAE

-381 REDFE
+381 PDDFE
-386 AVVATGDDTAFD
+386 AVAVTGDDTAFD